1 MVTLAHNGPTTMRA
15 RRAQVAAAA
24 LMLLAATLG
33 GCGFAQ
39 TFCGDTPGNCQAEV
53 VDVRFA
59 AVESGV
65 PLVL

>member
-1 MVTLAHNGPTTMRA
+1 MVTLAHKGPTTRA
-15 RRAQVAAAA
+15 RRAAVSAAA

-53 VDVRFA
+53 VDVRVA
-59 AVESGV
+59 AVGSSA
-65 PLVL
+65 PSAS